1 MEDELRTASEAD
13 TRIQLFGPVPLDAVP
28 TVMASLDT
36 LVLPSLTT
44 RNWCEQY
51 GRVITEAMASAV
63 PVIASNSGAIP
74 EVVGDAGIIVSEE
87 SVAEFAGALRRVVLD
102 PSSHK
107 ALKEAGLV
115 RAESTFSPAIGA
127 ENLYDFWRS
136 AAK

>member
-13 TRIQLFGPVPLDAVP
+13 TRIRLFGPVPLDDVP

-74 EVVGDAGIIVSEE
+74 EVVGDAGIIVREG
-87 SVAEFAGALRRVVLD
+87 SVEEFADALRRVVLV
-102 PSSHK
+102 PSRQR

-115 RAESTFSPAIGA
+115 RAESNFSPTIGA
-127 ENLYDFWRS
+127 EHLSDFWRS
-136 AAK
+136 VAG